1 VTELPTAT
9 SGRSAERVAR
19 DCAGEATRILLDR
32 FSGRAGGQRGDVR
45 RKGRGN
51 FVTETDLAVESAVL
65 ERLRAEFPEH
75 AVLSEEGAGKSS
87 DPKRGWLWVVDPLD
101 GTHNYSQGN
110 PVFSFTIALCHDGEP
125 VLGLTCAPATGDE
138 FFARKGGGL
147 LVNGEPACVS
157 ATPSLAESVLGLD
170 LGYDDERAAKLISLV
185 AGVWPGMQAV
195 RVMGSAALGLAFAAC
210 GRFDVYVHHFLYPWD
225 AAAGILLVQEGGGLV
240 LDRDGGPMTLYNDSV
255 IAGAPGAVQDFL
267 RVARGR
273 AWR

>member
-1 VTELPTAT
+1 MREC
-9 SGRSAERVAR
+9 AE
-19 DCAGEATRILLDR
+19 EATRILLDR
-32 FSGRAGGQRGDVR
+32 FPGRAGGRRGETR

-65 ERLRAEFPEH
+65 ERLWAEFPEH
-75 AVLSEEGAGKSS
+75 AVLSEEGSGPAAEA
-87 DPKRGWLWVVDPLD
+87 KRGWLWVVDPLD

-147 LVNGEPACVS
+147 LVNGSPASVS

-170 LGYDDERAAKLISLV
+170 LGYDDARAAKLISLV
-185 AGVWPGMQAV
+185 AEVWPDMQAV
-195 RVMGSAALGLAFAAC
+195 RVMGSAALGFAFAAC
-210 GRFDVYVHHFLYPWD
+210 GRFDVYVHHFLFPWD
-225 AAAGILLVQEGGGLV
+225 SAAGILLVREGGGLV
-240 LDRDGGPMTLYNDSV
+240 LDRDGGPMTLYGDSV

-273 AWR
+273 EWR